1 MIIYFTWYYAL
12 HNYTSNKKRKEIIWM
27 IIQKKKQSRDE
38 TINPYTNS
46 KLVSLLQAFI
56 YLIPEI

>member
-1 MIIYFTWYYAL
+1 
-12 HNYTSNKKRKEIIWM
+12 M
-27 IIQKKKQSRDE
+27 IIQKKKQGRDE

-56 YLIPEI
+56 YLILEI

>member
-1 MIIYFTWYYAL
+1 MHYMNIQVIKKE
-12 HNYTSNKKRKEIIWM
+12 NYMNDNAKKT
-27 IIQKKKQSRDE
+27 KKQGRDE

-56 YLIPEI
+56 YSIPEI